1 MIKVVFAAALL
12 LAPAAP
18 ALAQTTDLA
27 AAAAPPA
34 PPPAPKSGKDV
45 GGVVVTGKKVSPGA
59 PDPKEIV
66 CHREPVLGS
75 LFPKEICARRE
86 DIAARRRQDQ
96 QDTREA
102 TNLRPYRDEAAS
114 K

>member
-1 MIKVVFAAALL
+1 VIRIIFAAAIL
-12 LAPAAP
+12 LAQAAP
-18 ALAQTTDLA
+18 ALAQTD
-27 AAAAPPA
+27 APS
-34 PPPAPKSGKDV
+34 PPPAKVGKDV
-45 GGVVVTGKKVSPGA
+45 GGVTVTGKKVAPGA
-59 PDPKEIV
+59 PDQKEIV

-86 DIAARRRQDQ
+86 DIAERRRVDQ
-96 QDTREA
+96 QNTREA